1 MVDER
6 KLLPIVMPLMS
17 TEKFSLDG
25 YVAGNPAAEKE
36 RFHSAV
42 VQVSEL
48 FKEVIDRLR
57 EQKLNDDAGNFEAY
71 RILLEDPMLFYD
83 AEDLIIAGKSAP
95 QAVLDAYEKSATTF
109 ESMLDEYFFKRA
121 KDFRL
126 LGNFLAKFIAE
137 NF

>member
-1 MVDER
+1 MIDER
-6 KLLPIVMPLMS
+6 KLLPIMP
-17 TEKFSLDG
+17 TEKISFDG
-25 YVAGNPAAEKE
+25 YVAGSPAAEKE
-36 RFHSAV
+36 RFNSAV

-57 EQKLNDDAGNFEAY
+57 EQKLHEQAGNFEAY
-71 RILLEDPMLFYD
+71 RMMLEDPMIFYD

-109 ESMLDEYFFKRA
+109 ESMRDEYFFKRA